1 MRTVY
6 MQEKKVQNKQA
17 DVCVIGGGASGMMA
31 ALYAA
36 RSGAETILLE
46 KNEKLGK
53 KVYITGKGR
62 CNVTNNCPDMDTF
75 LQEVPRNPRF
85 LFSALRFFSPQD
97 LMSLLEEAGCP
108 LKTERGRRVFPQ
120 SDKAS
125 DITKTLEKGIRSAGC
140 KILLNSAVQRIAPD
154 ENGLWRVS
162 LENGTFI
169 ECRSVVVCTG
179 GLSYPSTGS
188 TGDGYRFAEEAGL
201 SVIPCCPS
209 LTGIDIAEA
218 WPKSLSGLS
227 LKNIEISAKMH
238 GKEIFREQGEMLFT
252 HYGISGPLVLDLSS
266 TLSGHDLTGTE
277 ISIDMKPALS
287 EQQLDERLTREIKLN
302 GAGELNRIYRGLL
315 PSSMADHFP
324 QITGVDGSIKCAQV
338 STQNRQSII
347 RALKHL
353 HLTPLSLRSYSEAII
368 TRGGVSVKEI
378 SPSTMMSKMVPG
390 LFFAG
395 EVLDVD
401 AHTGGYNLQ
410 IAFST
415 GALAGKCAAEF
426 SAE

>member
-1 MRTVY
+1 M
-6 MQEKKVQNKQA
+6 
-17 DVCVIGGGASGMMA
+17 
-31 ALYAA
+31 
-36 RSGAETILLE
+36 
-46 KNEKLGK
+46 
-53 KVYITGKGR
+53 
-62 CNVTNNCPDMDTF
+62 TNNCPDMDTF
-75 LQEVPRNPRF
+75 LLEVPRNPRF

-97 LMSLLEEAGCP
+97 LMSLLEETGCP

-125 DITKTLEKGIRSAGC
+125 DITKTLEKGIRGAGC
-140 KILLNSAVQRIAPD
+140 KILLNSAVQRIAPA
-154 ENGLWRVS
+154 ENGLWHVNLDNRTV
-162 LENGTFI
+162 I

-201 SVIPCCPS
+201 SVVPFCPS

-227 LKNIEISAKMH
+227 LKNIEISAKMQ

-266 TLSGHDLTGTE
+266 TLAGRDLTDTE

-315 PSSMADHFP
+315 PSSMADLFP

-338 STQNRQSII
+338 SAQNRQSII
-347 RALKHL
+347 RALKQL
-353 HLTPLSLRSYSEAII
+353 RLTPLSLRSYSEAII

-378 SPSTMMSKMVPG
+378 SPSTMMSKNVPG

-415 GALAGKCAAEF
+415 GALAGKCAAEY